1 MLRGDNEE
9 ADQRASIERRTW
21 LIKAVHRAKEAGV
34 AMDGQ
39 RQCIYLCWW
48 WFTCRVLC
56 VSQQTQRV
64 EVWRS
69 IRVPPQHNHKHRSTI
84 VDETPGNRRLRPAEN
99 IVPAVTARPRA
110 VNDAHCGDRPH
121 AKAAGG

>member
-1 MLRGDNEE
+1 MRGDNEE

-48 WFTCRVLC
+48 WFTCRVLWA
-56 VSQQTQRV
+56 SQQTDRV

-69 IRVPPQHNHKHRSTI
+69 IRVPHNTITSTDPPLLTKHQAT
-84 VDETPGNRRLRPAEN
+84 
-99 IVPAVTARPRA
+99 
-110 VNDAHCGDRPH
+110 
-121 AKAAGG
+121 GGYGRQKILCQR